1 MKKIHFVQFM
11 ALVIISCSEVPLD
24 DNNELQPV
32 CSHINNVLTIEEAL
46 EQLYDLNLRYIKY

>member
-24 DNNELQPV
+24 DNNELQ
-32 CSHINNVLTIEEAL
+32 H
-46 EQLYDLNLRYIKY
+46 